1 MSKKFTHLDADE
13 SVFFAR
19 ELESVKSKTYD
30 IKYAGLQA
38 RTIIPVS
45 FEAGPGADTIKY
57 EQWDQVGVAK
67 IVSNYATDIPRVDVK
82 AKEFRSPVK
91 SLADSYGYSIQD
103 VRSAKQAG
111 KPLEARKAAAAKRGI
126 LQAEHAIAMFGNA
139 DHGLQGLLSHPNVP
153 VVVIPADGTG
163 ASKKFSTKTAD
174 KIIRDINS
182 IVNAPIN
189 NTKGVE
195 IPDTMLFPV
204 DVYTLISS
212 TPWSATANS
221 DTTILEFVKKANPH
235 IKEWGMLPDLK
246 DAGGA
251 GVDQALCY
259 RRDPNALTLEI
270 PQDFEQFAPQE
281 KGLAFE
287 IPCHSR
293 CGGVIIYYPLSLA
306 KADSV

>member
-30 IKYAGLQA
+30 VKYANLQA
-38 RTIIPVS
+38 RTLIPVS

-67 IVSNYATDIPRVDVK
+67 IVSNYATDLPRVDVK

-103 VRSAKQAG
+103 VRSAKLAG

-126 LQAEHAIAMFGNA
+126 LQAENTIAFFGNSE
-139 DHGLQGLLSHPNVP
+139 HGLQGLLSHPNVP

-195 IPDTMLFPV
+195 VPDTCLFPV
-204 DVYTLISS
+204 DVFTLLSS

-235 IKEWGMLPDLK
+235 IKNWGWLNELK

-251 GVDQALCY
+251 GIDQAICY
-259 RRDPNALTLEI
+259 RRDPEALTLEV

-306 KADSV
+306 KADSI